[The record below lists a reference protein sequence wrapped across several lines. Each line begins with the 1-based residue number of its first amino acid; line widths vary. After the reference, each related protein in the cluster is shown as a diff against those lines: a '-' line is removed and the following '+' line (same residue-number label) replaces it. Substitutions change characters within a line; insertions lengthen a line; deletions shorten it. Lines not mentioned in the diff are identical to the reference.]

1 MDYGNSLLWNTVKRM
16 DKNTSLPELAPWP
29 RRMLLG
35 RIRDTDGDGKEMEYL
50 RGENEGGRKIS
61 RGYDLDTLR
70 WKGDGKVNLFL
81 KLCARY

>member
-1 MDYGNSLLWNTVKRM
+1 M

-29 RRMLLG
+29 RRMMLG

-50 RGENEGGRKIS
+50 RGENEGGREIS
-61 RGYDLDTLR
+61 RGGMTWTRLR
-70 WKGDGKVNLFL
+70 WKGDGKVKLFL